1 MGGFS
6 TGMILLIIGILLLVL
21 ALVLTIVTG
30 RSYRRKERE
39 LKDRIWNE
47 YR

>member
-1 MGGFS
+1 MTGLS
-6 TGMILLIIGILLLVL
+6 TGMILLIIGVLLLML
-21 ALVLTIVTG
+21 AFILTIVTG
-30 RSYRRKERE
+30 RSYHRKEKE